1 MKIAPP
7 KAAGE
12 RRKPVRLRDMKHAAA
27 EIKRQDPETAIT
39 YDLIRRS
46 VITGAL
52 PYRQVGR
59 KKLVDIDTLEERL
72 FLQQEKEAV

>member
-1 MKIAPP
+1 M
-7 KAAGE
+7 
-12 RRKPVRLRDMKHAAA
+12 RLRDMKHAAA

-46 VITGAL
+46 VITGVL

-59 KKLVDIDTLEERL
+59 KKLVDIDSLEENL
-72 FLQQEKEAV
+72 FSQQERAVN

>member
-1 MKIAPP
+1 M
-7 KAAGE
+7 
-12 RRKPVRLRDMKHAAA
+12 RLRDMKHAAA

-59 KKLVDIDTLEERL
+59 KKLVDIDTLEKQL
-72 FLQQEKEAV
+72 FCQVGKEL

>member
-1 MKIAPP
+1 M
-7 KAAGE
+7 
-12 RRKPVRLRDMKHAAA
+12 RLRDMKHAAA

-46 VITGAL
+46 VITGTL

-59 KKLVDIDTLEERL
+59 KKLVDIDTLEEQL
-72 FLQQEKEAV
+72 FCQAGKEAG